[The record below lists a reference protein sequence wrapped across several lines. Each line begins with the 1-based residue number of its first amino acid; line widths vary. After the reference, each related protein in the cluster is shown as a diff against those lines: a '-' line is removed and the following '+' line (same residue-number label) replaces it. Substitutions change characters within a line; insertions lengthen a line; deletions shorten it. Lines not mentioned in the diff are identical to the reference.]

1 MADARS
7 GTSGVQLL
15 GWRWCLLERFGLLG
29 YHALKVAPLALGS
42 ILFFKYARVYLYLGS
57 GYQPHSYGRI
67 MLKART
73 EEKSFVVLLVAVS
86 IAFIF
91 LLLPFYSA
99 VFWGTI
105 LAIIFQPVQR
115 WVEVKLKGRRSLSA
129 FVTLMMILLM
139 VILPVIFLTG
149 ALVQQG
155 AALYERMES
164 GNINFGEYFEQIMTA
179 LPGPVQDLLARFG
192 LADISSVQEQL
203 SEGAQQASQFLA
215 TKAFSVGQDTFR
227 FLISFA
233 IMLYLLF
240 FLLRDGPSVSRHIK
254 RAIPLGESYK
264 QHLLTKFTMVVK
276 ATVKGNIAVAA
287 VQGALGGFIFWVLG
301 LQGAL
306 LWGVL
311 MAVLSLLPA
320 VGAGL
325 IWGPV
330 AIYFL
335 ATGAIWQAAVLTAFG
350 AIVIGLADNILRPQL
365 VGKDLK
371 LPDYV
376 VLISTLGGLSLF
388 GLNGFVIG
396 PMIAA
401 LFIAAWSLFADAR
414 EEGVMVVDLADAP
427 LAPHEASGMDTFP
440 IQTDEEK
447 LAKDD

>member
-1 MADARS
+1 
-7 GTSGVQLL
+7 
-15 GWRWCLLERFGLLG
+15 
-29 YHALKVAPLALGS
+29 
-42 ILFFKYARVYLYLGS
+42 
-57 GYQPHSYGRI
+57 
-67 MLKART
+67 MLKARA
-73 EEKSFVVLLVAVS
+73 EEKSFILLLVLVS
-86 IAFIF
+86 IAFIW

-99 VFWGTI
+99 VFWGTV

-115 WVEVKLKGRRSLSA
+115 WMQSRFNGRRSWAA
-129 FVTLMMILLM
+129 FVTLILILLM
-139 VILPVIFLTG
+139 VILPVTFLTG
-149 ALVQQG
+149 ALVQEG

-164 GNINFGEYFEQIMTA
+164 GNISFGDYFEQIMTA
-179 LPGPVQDLLARFG
+179 LPGPVHDLLARFG
-192 LADISSVQEQL
+192 MTDFTSVQQQL
-203 SEGAQQASQFLA
+203 SEGAEQASQFIA
-215 TKAFSVGQDTFR
+215 TKAFGVGQDTFR

-240 FLLRDGPSVSRHIK
+240 FLLRDGQTVSRHIK

-287 VQGALGGFIFWVLG
+287 VQGALGGFIFWALG

-320 VGAGL
+320 VGAVI

-335 ATGAIWQAAVLTAFG
+335 ATGAIWQAVVLTAFG
-350 AIVIGLADNILRPQL
+350 AVVIGLADNILRPQL

-414 EEGVMVVDLADAP
+414 ENGEVEMPFTKASTTPEESVQIDTLPIASAADP
-427 LAPHEASGMDTFP
+427 SR
-440 IQTDEEK
+440 
-447 LAKDD
+447 

>member
-203 SEGAQQASQFLA
+203 SEGAQASQPVF
-215 TKAFSVGQDTFR
+215 GDQ
-227 FLISFA
+227 
-233 IMLYLLF
+233 
-240 FLLRDGPSVSRHIK
+240 
-254 RAIPLGESYK
+254 
-264 QHLLTKFTMVVK
+264 
-276 ATVKGNIAVAA
+276 
-287 VQGALGGFIFWVLG
+287 G
-301 LQGAL
+301 LQCWSGYLPISDQLRNHAL
-306 LWGVL
+306 S
-311 MAVLSLLPA
+311 AVLSS
-320 VGAGL
+320 AGRS
-325 IWGPV
+325 IGV
-330 AIYFL
+330 SAY
-335 ATGAIWQAAVLTAFG
+335 QARHSAG
-350 AIVIGLADNILRPQL
+350 
-365 VGKDLK
+365 
-371 LPDYV
+371 
-376 VLISTLGGLSLF
+376 
-388 GLNGFVIG
+388 
-396 PMIAA
+396 
-401 LFIAAWSLFADAR
+401 
-414 EEGVMVVDLADAP
+414 
-427 LAPHEASGMDTFP
+427 
-440 IQTDEEK
+440 
-447 LAKDD
+447 

>member
-1 MADARS
+1 
-7 GTSGVQLL
+7 VQLL

-240 FLLRDGPSVSRHIK
+240 FLLRDGPTVSRHIK

>member
-1 MADARS
+1 
-7 GTSGVQLL
+7 
-15 GWRWCLLERFGLLG
+15 
-29 YHALKVAPLALGS
+29 
-42 ILFFKYARVYLYLGS
+42 
-57 GYQPHSYGRI
+57 

-73 EEKSFVVLLVAVS
+73 EEKSFVLLLVVVS
-86 IAFIF
+86 VAFIF

-179 LPGPVQDLLARFG
+179 LPGPLQNLLARFG
-192 LADISSVQEQL
+192 LADISSVQDQL

-240 FLLRDGPSVSRHIK
+240 FLLRDGPTVSRHIK

-427 LAPHEASGMDTFP
+427 LAPHEAGGMDTFP

-447 LAKDD
+447 LGKDA

>member
-1 MADARS
+1 
-7 GTSGVQLL
+7 
-15 GWRWCLLERFGLLG
+15 
-29 YHALKVAPLALGS
+29 
-42 ILFFKYARVYLYLGS
+42 
-57 GYQPHSYGRI
+57 

-73 EEKSFVVLLVAVS
+73 EEKSFVLLLVVVS

-179 LPGPVQDLLARFG
+179 LPGPLQNLLARFG
-192 LADISSVQEQL
+192 LADISSVQDQL

-240 FLLRDGPSVSRHIK
+240 FLNS
-254 RAIPLGESYK
+254 
-264 QHLLTKFTMVVK
+264 
-276 ATVKGNIAVAA
+276 
-287 VQGALGGFIFWVLG
+287 
-301 LQGAL
+301 
-306 LWGVL
+306 
-311 MAVLSLLPA
+311 
-320 VGAGL
+320 
-325 IWGPV
+325 
-330 AIYFL
+330 
-335 ATGAIWQAAVLTAFG
+335 
-350 AIVIGLADNILRPQL
+350 
-365 VGKDLK
+365 
-371 LPDYV
+371 
-376 VLISTLGGLSLF
+376 LISMWRALRYRALW
-388 GLNGFVIG
+388 
-396 PMIAA
+396 AA
-401 LFIAAWSLFADAR
+401 LFSGFW
-414 EEGVMVVDLADAP
+414 VCKAP
-427 LAPHEASGMDTFP
+427 CYGAC
-440 IQTDEEK
+440 
-447 LAKDD
+447 

>member
-1 MADARS
+1 M
-7 GTSGVQLL
+7 
-15 GWRWCLLERFGLLG
+15 
-29 YHALKVAPLALGS
+29 
-42 ILFFKYARVYLYLGS
+42 FFKYARVYLYLGS

-240 FLLRDGPSVSRHIK
+240 FLLRDGPTVSRHIK

-447 LAKDD
+447 LGKDA

>member
-1 MADARS
+1 
-7 GTSGVQLL
+7 
-15 GWRWCLLERFGLLG
+15 
-29 YHALKVAPLALGS
+29 
-42 ILFFKYARVYLYLGS
+42 
-57 GYQPHSYGRI
+57 

-73 EEKSFVVLLVAVS
+73 EQTGLVLLLVVVS

-105 LAIIFQPVQR
+105 LAIIFQPVRR
-115 WVEVKLKGRRSLSA
+115 WVEVKLNGRRGLAA
-129 FVTLMMILLM
+129 FLTLMVILLM

-155 AALYERMES
+155 AALYDRMES
-164 GNINFGEYFEQIMTA
+164 GTINFGEYFEQIMTA
-179 LPGPVQDLLARFG
+179 LPGPLQDLLARFG
-192 LADISSVQEQL
+192 MTDIASVREQL
-203 SEGAQQASQFLA
+203 SEGAQQASEFLA
-215 TKAFSVGQDTFR
+215 TKAFSVGQNTFH
-227 FLISFA
+227 FLVSFG

-240 FLLRDGPSVSRHIK
+240 FLLRDGPTVSRYIM
-254 RAIPLGESYK
+254 RAIPLGESHK
-264 QHLLTKFTMVVK
+264 KHLLTKFTTVVK

-301 LQGAL
+301 LPGAL

-335 ATGAIWQAAVLTAFG
+335 ATGAIWQAAVLTVFG
-350 AIVIGLADNILRPQL
+350 AIVIGLADNILRPRL

-414 EEGVMVVDLADAP
+414 EVGVVAVTP
-427 LAPHEASGMDTFP
+427 RAPHEASEMDALP
-440 IQTDEEK
+440 ARASDEQRS
-447 LAKDD
+447 